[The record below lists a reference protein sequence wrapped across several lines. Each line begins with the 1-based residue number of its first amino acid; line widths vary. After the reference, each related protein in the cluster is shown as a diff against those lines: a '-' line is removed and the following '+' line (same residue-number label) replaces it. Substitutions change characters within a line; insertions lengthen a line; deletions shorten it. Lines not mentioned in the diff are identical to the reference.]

1 MLTTIV
7 GILIGIAIGLLLALL
22 QQNFGFISM
31 GNGSFIV
38 DAYPV
43 LIKIADVF
51 LVIITVIAIGLA
63 ASWFPSK
70 ILIKKFY

>member
-1 MLTTIV
+1 MLTTTV